1 MKIFPTSGIR
11 QLDAYTIEHEPIA
24 SIDLMERAAQVLAGA
39 IAARWTTDTRLTIF
53 AGPGNNGGDA
63 LAVARL
69 LVGRGYQVETFLFNT
84 QGKLSPDCATN
95 MERLAAVPDVD
106 FHEVTS
112 QFTFPKLTAD
122 DVIIDGLFGSGLNK
136 PLTGGFAAVVKFINA
151 SPARVVSIDVPSGL
165 MGEDNTYNTSASI
178 VRADLTLSLQL
189 PKLAFLFAENEMY
202 VGEWRLLDIGLSR
215 QALEE
220 MPTDYELTE
229 PATVAALLRPRGRFA
244 HKGNFGRALLVAGSQ
259 GMAGA
264 SVLAARACLRS
275 GVGLLT
281 AHVPFCNND
290 IVQTAV
296 PEAMT
301 ELDLSDTCF
310 ATPIDTDDY
319 QAVAIGP
326 GLGQQPETVS
336 ALLEQVETCE
346 TPMVLDADALNILGE
361 NRAYLSHLP
370 KGSILTPH
378 PKELERL
385 VGKCQNSYE
394 RLERAR
400 ELARQAS
407 VHIVLK
413 GAYTAVISPEGTC
426 RFNPS
431 GNPGMATG
439 GSGDVLTGILLA
451 LLAQG
456 YTAGD
461 AALLGVYVHGLAG
474 DLAAEACGEISLTAS
489 DIVAHLPQA
498 WKELATSAGL

>member
-1 MKIFPTSGIR
+1 MT
-11 QLDAYTIEHEPIA
+11 
-24 SIDLMERAAQVLAGA
+24 V
-39 IAARWTTDTRLTIF
+39 F

-69 LVGRGYQVETFLFNT
+69 LMERGYQVETFLFNT
-84 QGKLSPDCATN
+84 KGNLSPDCATN

-112 QFTFPKLTAD
+112 QFTFPKLTED
-122 DVIIDGLFGSGLNK
+122 DIIIDGLFGSGLNK
-136 PLTGGFAAVVKFINA
+136 PLAGGFAAVVKFINA
-151 SPARVVSIDVPSGL
+151 SPARVVSIDIPSGL
-165 MGEDNTYNTSASI
+165 MGEDNTYNTAAAI

-189 PKLAFLFAENEMY
+189 PKLSFFFAENEAY
-202 VGEWRLLDIGLSR
+202 VGEWRLLDIHLSR
-215 QALEE
+215 EAIAE

-229 PATVAALLRPRGRFA
+229 PDTVAALLRPRGRFA

-264 SVLAARACLRS
+264 SVLAAKACLRS

-281 AHVPFCNND
+281 VHVPFCNND

-310 ATPIDTDDY
+310 ATPIDTDSY
-319 QAVAIGP
+319 QAVGIGP
-326 GLGQQPETVS
+326 GLGNSAETVS
-336 ALLEQVETCE
+336 ALLEQMDICE
-346 TPMVLDADALNILGE
+346 APMVLDADALNILGE
-361 NRAYLSHLP
+361 NRSYLSRLP

-400 ELARQAS
+400 ELARQAE

-413 GAYTAVISPEGTC
+413 GAYTAVISPDGKC
-426 RFNPS
+426 RFNTT

-439 GSGDVLTGILLA
+439 GSGDVLTGVLLA

-456 YTAGD
+456 YAAGD

-474 DLAAEACGEISLTAS
+474 DLAADELGQTGMTSGDL
-489 DIVAHLPQA
+489 VHHLPQA
-498 WKELATSAGL
+498 WKELTTARES